1 MNTEKIKELKA
12 REKVIIDELEF
23 SPLRS
28 LENELY
34 EIQDTIKKLEQADE
48 PLIYNQYDAFLMN
61 DLRYHH
67 LVAAYFDRIGHG
79 RTVADGA

>member
-12 REKVIIDELEF
+12 REKVIIEELEF

-48 PLIYNQYDAFLMN
+48 PLIYNQYDAFDN
-61 DLRYHH
+61 KWTKTIIKY
-67 LVAAYFDRIGHG
+67 G
-79 RTVADGA
+79 TE

>member
-1 MNTEKIKELKA
+1 MAVGWRKIMIDKETIKRLKE
-12 REKVIIDELEF
+12 REKVIIEELEF

-48 PLIYNQYDAFLMN
+48 PLIYNQYDAS
-61 DLRYHH
+61 
-67 LVAAYFDRIGHG
+67 
-79 RTVADGA
+79 

>member
-12 REKVIIDELEF
+12 REKVIIEELEF

-48 PLIYNQYDAFLMN
+48 PLIYNQYDAFDN
-61 DLRYHH
+61 KWTKSIIKYE
-67 LVAAYFDRIGHG
+67 
-79 RTVADGA
+79 